1 MSKKR
6 NAKSV
11 LLTIILTVIVLAVL
25 SFIAIKFLVPNYVQ
39 QNQNVDV
46 QSKIY
51 RFAVRLFPLLVGIVL
66 IVIASMIISSKDE
79 DDEDEDDLLPPNSYD
94 DQLFENP
101 NDDPVRRVQP
111 KAEVREEI
119 KEPEPVVL
127 SSDSISDDDFLS
139 IYSNE
144 EEKKPEPVAEEKAEP
159 QTKTESSDNVLADAI
174 YALVNKL
181 DKPSPVKQEKADYS
195 ALEKKVDSLSDAVAK
210 LTELVSANAVAVI
223 AEPVKTEP
231 AVKKPTTKKAPAKKE
246 PAAKKTVEKK
256 APAKKKTP
264 QVAAVPEEQ
273 RQINDYDAKDPVHL
287 MRVEFNSA
295 QEDEYDITFAFT
307 KKKADEVKSA
317 LGEIADTFSVK
328 GKTVVVIPFLTK
340 EEAEAELDREKIKY
354 SSVFVSGNQ
363 KANFDDVVLSR
374 L

>member
-1 MSKKR
+1 MGKKR
-6 NAKSV
+6 NSKSV
-11 LLTIILTVIVLAVL
+11 ILTILVTVIVLAVL
-25 SFIAIKFLVPNYVQ
+25 SFIAIKFLLPSYVQ
-39 QNQNVDV
+39 QHQNVDV
-46 QSKIY
+46 QYKIY

-66 IVIASMIISSKDE
+66 IVIASMIINSKDE
-79 DDEDEDDLLPPNSYD
+79 DEVDEDDLLPPNSYD

-101 NDDPVRRVQP
+101 NDDPIRRVQN
-111 KAEVREEI
+111 KVEVQEEI
-119 KEPEPVVL
+119 DEPEPVVI
-127 SSDSISDDDFLS
+127 SSDTISDDDFLS
-139 IYSNE
+139 IYNNE
-144 EEKKPEPVAEEKAEP
+144 EEKKPEPVIEEKAEP
-159 QTKTESSDNVLADAI
+159 QTKTESADNVLADAV

-181 DKPSPVKQEKADYS
+181 DKQSSVKDEKADYS
-195 ALEKKVDSLSDAVAK
+195 ALESKVDRLSDAVAK
-210 LTELVSANAVAVI
+210 LSELVAANAFAVK

-231 AVKKPTTKKAPAKKE
+231 AVKKAPAKKAPAEKK
-246 PAAKKTVEKK
+246 PAAPKKVE
-256 APAKKKTP
+256 
-264 QVAAVPEEQ
+264 VPEEQ
-273 RQINDYDAKDPVHL
+273 RQINDLDAKDPVHL

-354 SSVFVSGNQ
+354 SSVFVSGSQ

>member
-79 DDEDEDDLLPPNSYD
+79 DDEDEDDLIPPNSYD

-111 KAEVREEI
+111 KAEVQEEI

-181 DKPSPVKQEKADYS
+181 DKPSPVKQETADYS

-210 LTELVSANAVAVI
+210 LTELVSANAVAVK

-231 AVKKPTTKKAPAKKE
+231 AVKKPATKKAPAKKE
-246 PAAKKTVEKK
+246 PVKKE
-256 APAKKKTP
+256 PAKKKTP

-363 KANFDDVVLSR
+363 KANFDDVVLPR